1 MTERFLM
8 ATGARVPLVCG
19 AMYPCSNVAL
29 LEAVVSAGAVAVM
42 QPLSTVFAHREDLRA
57 TIRRVQQAGGGGG
70 ALGFNALV
78 EKSSRVYEDRMRGW
92 VDVAL
97 EEGVRFFVTALG
109 NPSWVV
115 RAVHQ
120 AGGVVYHDVTEAKW
134 AKRAVDAGV
143 DGLICVNGRAGGHAG
158 SRSPEALFEELAGFG
173 LPLVAAGGV
182 GSPAAFREMLAIGY
196 EAVQMGTRFIATAE
210 CTAHEEYK
218 QAILRAREEDIVLTE
233 RISGVPVSVIRTPF
247 VDKVGTRAGPIA
259 RRLLAHPKAKHYVRM
274 WYSARSVWKL
284 GRGAT
289 RGGGYNDYWQAGR
302 SVDGVQDVLP
312 AAEVV
317 RRFAQALET
326 PRSESDQAG

>member
-1 MTERFLM
+1 MSRRFLD

-19 AMYPCSNVAL
+19 AMYPCSNAAL

-57 TIRRVQQAGGGGG
+57 TIRRVQQANDGG

-109 NPSWVV
+109 NPAWVV
-115 RAVHQ
+115 DAVHR

-134 AKRAVDAGV
+134 ARRAVDAGV

-158 SRSPEALFEELAGFG
+158 SRAPEALFAELSAFG

-182 GSPAAFREMLAIGY
+182 GSPEAFRDMLALGY

-210 CTAHEEYK
+210 CTAHDEYK

-247 VDKVGTRAGPIA
+247 VDRVGTQAGPIA
-259 RRLLAHPKAKHYVRM
+259 RRLLTHPRAKHYVRM

-302 SVDGVQDVLP
+302 SVDGVHEILP

-317 RRFAQALET
+317 RRFASALET
-326 PRSESDQAG
+326 GSPPGDQPG